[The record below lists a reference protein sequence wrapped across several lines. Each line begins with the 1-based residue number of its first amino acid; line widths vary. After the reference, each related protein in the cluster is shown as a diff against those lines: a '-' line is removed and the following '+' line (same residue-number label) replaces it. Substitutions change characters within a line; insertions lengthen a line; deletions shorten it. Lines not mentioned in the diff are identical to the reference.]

1 MIAEAQAA
9 DNAAKRAAARAKICG
24 AVLPY
29 GERRENVQKMAHV
42 SYEEAYPG
50 IEILPRSR
58 NWWAWLKGSSPECVH
73 MGEPCDWIATLV
85 PDTLYLRGKKSA
97 RREPV
102 RPELTMCLSCL
113 SDAAGAQ
120 MEQYPGRVVAFEPDP
135 ELFTQYFFVAPRDF
149 EAVGL
154 RPEVSEAIGKRLA
167 QDLGACEECGCEA
180 RWLWFSRSNLES
192 LDEVDKIAEA
202 PGHPLCAKHG
212 ADRVFQAFDKMHQ
225 ANVYY
230 MNLPYD
236 EAGAYVWI

>member
-1 MIAEAQAA
+1 MAQ
-9 DNAAKRAAARAKICG
+9 
-24 AVLPY
+24 
-29 GERRENVQKMAHV
+29 V

-50 IEILPRSR
+50 IQILPRSR
-58 NWWAWLKGSSPECVH
+58 NWWAWLKGSSPECIH

-85 PDTLYLRGKKSA
+85 PDTLYLRGKKSV
-97 RREPV
+97 RREPS

-113 SDAAGAQ
+113 SDTAGEQ
-120 MEQYPGRVVAFEPDP
+120 MERYPGRVVAFEPDP

-154 RPEVSEAIGKRLA
+154 RPEVSEAIGKRLE
-167 QDLGACEECGCEA
+167 QDLGSCEECGYEA
-180 RWLWFSRSNLES
+180 RWLWFSRSDLES
-192 LDEVDKIAEA
+192 LDEVEKIAGA
-202 PGHPLCAKHG
+202 PGHPLCSKHG
-212 ADRVFQAFDKMHQ
+212 ADRLFQAFDKMQQ